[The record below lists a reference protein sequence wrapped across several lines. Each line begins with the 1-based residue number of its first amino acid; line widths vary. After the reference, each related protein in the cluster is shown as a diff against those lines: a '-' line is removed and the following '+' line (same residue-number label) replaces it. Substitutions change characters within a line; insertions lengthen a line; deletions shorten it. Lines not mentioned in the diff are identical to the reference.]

1 MNSPSKMTRLLMTR
15 YSVSK
20 QGTIQLETT
29 PKFEVQI
36 NPADFKHSYGI
47 TYDLKAAQGA
57 FGIDPKF
64 SAVEA
69 EKVTFS
75 FVLDGTGVVPP
86 VDGQPVDVKGQLQ
99 QLHKVVYEY
108 VDTTA
113 EPPRVR
119 LLWGTL
125 IFFGRLQTLSAQ
137 YTLFR
142 PNGDPL
148 RAKVDLSFVGAM
160 SKEEEKLISY
170 RASPTSQSQVVTAAE
185 GDTVQQ
191 MCERMYGEQEDDEAA
206 DDLCMKVA
214 RYNGLTDL
222 RKLEPGTRLVFPPLG

>member
-1 MNSPSKMTRLLMTR
+1 
-15 YSVSK
+15 
-20 QGTIQLETT
+20 
-29 PKFEVQI
+29 
-36 NPADFKHSYGI
+36 
-47 TYDLKAAQGA
+47 
-57 FGIDPKF
+57 
-64 SAVEA
+64 
-69 EKVTFS
+69 
-75 FVLDGTGVVPP
+75 VLDGTGVVPP
-86 VDGQPVDVKGQLQ
+86 VDGQPPDVKGQLQ

-125 IFFGRLQTLSAQ
+125 IFFGRLQSLSAQ

-160 SKEEEKLISY
+160 SKEEEKLMSY
-170 RASPTSQSQVVTAAE
+170 RASPTSQSQVVTTSE

-191 MCERMYGEQEDDEAA
+191 LCERMYGQQSGSAA
-206 DDLCMKVA
+206 AKDLSMKVA
-214 RYNGLTDL
+214 RYNGVVDP
-222 RKLEPGTRLVFPPLG
+222 RKLAPGTQLVFPPLG